1 MTRQNRALFLCGKAK
16 QRSPTAADLALG
28 WGWQAEF
35 AGLSNDAEEPVS
47 RDHIDAAD
55 VIYVME
61 ARQRKRLNALF
72 GSALKDKRIVC
83 LNIPDNYGYM
93 NPDLVAILTR
103 KLNPDA

>member
-1 MTRQNRALFLCGKAK
+1 MTRALFLCGKAK

-28 WGWQAEF
+28 WGWQADF
-35 AGLSNDAEEPVS
+35 AGLSNDAEEPVT
-47 RDHIDAAD
+47 RDHVDNAE

-83 LNIPDNYGYM
+83 LNIPDKYCYM
-93 NPDLVAILTR
+93 QPELVALLTR
-103 KLNPDA
+103 KLNPND